1 MRRGVAVVA
10 LVVAAA
16 CHGPYYRARDAVGSE
31 LVAPVFVDDE
41 ELLDA
46 LGVQV
51 AGSGFAGQEGTPTL
65 LLDVKNQD
73 LEAMALA
80 IDCSFADAD
89 GEVVAH
95 DERRWLRL
103 APQQVVRLPFVAPA
117 GARAVAEV
125 VIGWDR

>member
-1 MRRGVAVVA
+1 MLA
-10 LVVAAA
+10 LAFAAA

-31 LVAPVFVDDE
+31 LAVPVFVDDE
-41 ELLDA
+41 ELLDV

-51 AGSGFAGQEGTPTL
+51 AGSGFAGEEGAPTL
-65 LLDVKNQD
+65 LLDVRNQD

-80 IDCSFADAD
+80 VDCSFADPA

-95 DERRWLRL
+95 DDRRWLRL
-103 APQQVVRLPFVAPA
+103 APQQVVRLPFVVPA
-117 GARAVAEV
+117 GASRVAEV

>member
-1 MRRGVAVVA
+1 MRCRAAVLA
-10 LVVAAA
+10 LACAAA
-16 CHGPYYRARDAVGSE
+16 CHGPYYRAHDAVGSE
-31 LVAPVFVDDE
+31 LQAPVFVDDE
-41 ELLDA
+41 ELLDV

-51 AGSGFAGQEGTPTL
+51 AGSGFAGREGTPTL

-80 IDCSFADAD
+80 VDCSFADAD
-89 GEVVAH
+89 GNVVAH

-117 GARAVAEV
+117 GASSVAEV
-125 VIGWDR
+125 VLGWDR

>member
-1 MRRGVAVVA
+1 MRGRAVLLA
-10 LVVAAA
+10 LACAAA

-41 ELLDA
+41 ELLDV

-51 AGSGFAGQEGTPTL
+51 AGSGFAGREGTPTL

-73 LEAMALA
+73 HESMALA
-80 IDCSFADAD
+80 VDCSFADAD

-95 DERRWLRL
+95 DPRRWLRL
-103 APQQVVRLPFVAPA
+103 TPQQVARLPFVLPA
-117 GARAVAEV
+117 GAASVAEI

>member
-1 MRRGVAVVA
+1 MLA
-10 LVVAAA
+10 LAFAAA

-31 LVAPVFVDDE
+31 LLVPVFVDDE
-41 ELLDA
+41 ELLDV

-51 AGSGFAGQEGTPTL
+51 VGTGFAGRDGTPTL

-80 IDCSFADAD
+80 VDCSFADAD

-95 DERRWLRL
+95 DERRWLQL

-117 GARAVAEV
+117 GASRVTEV